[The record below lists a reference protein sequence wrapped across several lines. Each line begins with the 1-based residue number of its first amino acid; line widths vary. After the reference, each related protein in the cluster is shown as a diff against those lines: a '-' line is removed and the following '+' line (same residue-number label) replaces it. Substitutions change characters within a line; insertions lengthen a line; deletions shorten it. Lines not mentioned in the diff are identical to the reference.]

1 MLRLIVAAYVL
12 LATLASPAA
21 AQGEVTGVR
30 DRRYCEIL
38 VVRRTG
44 VRLEADVYNTLGL
57 NDCPQAQWAA
67 IDPAKLKNERKDAF
81 TIVMNGPRHFVMD
94 RIVIER
100 QAQSPADFQGL
111 MMNRLAVLHLPWR
124 DLADRKPYT
133 EHKVSRRTRFTFDAG
148 QPLYELVSPSGDVFV
163 MQSYSEIVDPNQRLA
178 DLQNLGSRLKLPAGW
193 IFRTRIPPAPLTM
206 IATGEAHIVQDD
218 LENTYQSMTRAEQ
231 ALPKE

>member
-1 MLRLIVAAYVL
+1 MLRLMIAAYFL
-12 LATLASPAA
+12 LAALASSATA
-21 AQGEVTGVR
+21 EGEVTGVR

-44 VRLEADVYNTLGL
+44 LKLEADVYNTLGL

-67 IDPAKLKNERKDAF
+67 IDQAKIKHERDAF

-111 MMNRLAVLHLPWR
+111 MVNFLAVLHVPWR
-124 DLADRKPYT
+124 DLADRRPYT

-148 QPLYELVSPSGDVFV
+148 
-163 MQSYSEIVDPNQRLA
+163 
-178 DLQNLGSRLKLPAGW
+178 
-193 IFRTRIPPAPLTM
+193 FRTAGFPQYDDPAP
-206 IATGEAHIVQDD
+206 
-218 LENTYQSMTRAEQ
+218 R
-231 ALPKE
+231 